1 MSIGNTFP
9 VQFYSKQ
16 FIDESSSQSALP
28 VIMAFRIRMSK
39 EIVYIV
45 ETLNQLAIQ
54 HAMVNSSGMLL
65 TFEIAREKNP
75 EKAADFAKLSGPKLL
90 TGNLLMKS

>member
-1 MSIGNTFP
+1 
-9 VQFYSKQ
+9 
-16 FIDESSSQSALP
+16 
-28 VIMAFRIRMSK
+28 MAFRIRMSK

-75 EKAADFAKLSGPKLL
+75 EKAADFAKLS
-90 TGNLLMKS
+90 